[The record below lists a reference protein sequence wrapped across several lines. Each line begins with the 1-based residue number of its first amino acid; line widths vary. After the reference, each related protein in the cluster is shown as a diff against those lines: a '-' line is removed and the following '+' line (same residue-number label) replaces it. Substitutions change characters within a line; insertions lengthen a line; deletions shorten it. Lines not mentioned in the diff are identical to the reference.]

1 MPELIKKVLTWGF
14 LAFVIFFI
22 AYRPD
27 GAAQIFKAI
36 GGGLMADLPG
46 LRRLLH
52 RPDELTPRPR

>member
-14 LAFVIFFI
+14 LAFVIFYI

-36 GGGLMADLPG
+36 GGGLMVIFQGFGDFFTG
-46 LRRLLH
+46 LVS
-52 RPDELTPRPR
+52 